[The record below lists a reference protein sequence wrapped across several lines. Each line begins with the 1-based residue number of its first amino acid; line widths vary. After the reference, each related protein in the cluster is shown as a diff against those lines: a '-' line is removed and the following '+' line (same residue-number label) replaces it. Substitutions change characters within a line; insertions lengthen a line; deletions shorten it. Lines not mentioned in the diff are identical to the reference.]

1 MKSLLIGLTG
11 LTIALSLG
19 TAATAGCAA
28 ASATTAM
35 PAKLSVEDTTIGDL
49 LASPVGKAVL
59 TKDMP
64 DLVADPRMEMAKGMT
79 LRAIVPFSEGKLD
92 DAKLAALQKDL
103 DEASVK

>member
-19 TAATAGCAA
+19 SVALAETAAAPAA
-28 ASATTAM
+28 AAA

-64 DLVADPRMEMAKGMT
+64 DLIADPRMEMAKGMT

-103 DEASVK
+103 DEASAK